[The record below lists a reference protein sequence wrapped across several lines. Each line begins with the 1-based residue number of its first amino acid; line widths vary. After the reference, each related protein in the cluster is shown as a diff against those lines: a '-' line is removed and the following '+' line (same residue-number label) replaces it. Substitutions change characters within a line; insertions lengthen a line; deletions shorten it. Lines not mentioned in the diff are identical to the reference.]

1 MSTVSTEKPLVAISI
16 GDFNGIGPEVILKTF
31 ADPRILK
38 LCTPVIYANFKI
50 FARYKKLIA
59 HEEVSFHS
67 IKSIDEVSHRKVNI
81 KVCWEN
87 DYEIHPGT
95 PTAESGKCAF
105 ISLEEA
111 TKDALSGKVQVLVTA
126 PLDKKNIQN
135 DNFNFPGHTEYLA
148 AQFTN
153 TEPLML
159 MTGESMRICMVTA
172 HVSLKHVAAM
182 ITPELLTKKITILTQ
197 SLKKDFGIK
206 KPKIAV
212 LGLNPH
218 AGEKGLLGEEEEKI
232 IAPLIKEW
240 KEKGALLEG
249 PFPADGFFAAS
260 TYRHFDGV
268 VAMYHDQG
276 LVGFKTIDFQSG
288 VNFTAG
294 LPIVRTSPDH
304 GTAYD
309 LAGKNLAD
317 ESSFR
322 EAVYRGLDILKNR
335 NEAALVKA

>member
-1 MSTVSTEKPLVAISI
+1 MSIVSVEKPLVAISI

-31 ADPRILK
+31 SDPRVMK
-38 LCTPVIYANFKI
+38 LCTPIIYANFKI
-50 FARYKKLIA
+50 FARYKKLLST
-59 HEEVSFHS
+59 EEVSFHS

-81 KVCWEN
+81 KTCWEE
-87 DYEIHPGT
+87 DFEIHPGT
-95 PTAESGKCAF
+95 PTKESGKCAF

-111 TKDALSGKVQVLVTA
+111 TKDTISGKVQLLVTA

-135 DNFNFPGHTEYLA
+135 ENFDFPGHTEYLA
-148 AQFTN
+148 AQFSN

-159 MTGESMRICMVTA
+159 MTGDSMRICMVTG
-172 HVSLKHVAAM
+172 HVPIRKVSEM
-182 ITPELLTKKITILTQ
+182 ITPELLNKKITILSN
-197 SLKKDFGIK
+197 SLKKDFGIR

-218 AGEKGLLGEEEEKI
+218 AGEKGLLGEEEETI
-232 IAPLIKEW
+232 IIPLIKEW

-249 PFPADGFFAAS
+249 PFASDGFFAAG
-260 TYRHFDGV
+260 TFKNFDGI

-276 LVGFKTIDFQSG
+276 LIGFKTIDFQSG

-322 EAVYRGLDILKNR
+322 TALYKGLEILKNR
-335 NEAALVKA
+335 SEAAV